1 MESFYSSI
9 GISLAAETKM
19 RYGQQAGIQ
28 DEWKRIISIDSAS
41 ERKKEI
47 DNLVSAMESN
57 RENNGFYGKEDS
69 VKINQIG
76 NEFKIDDNELYYM
89 FFENLRILKQNHP
102 AEDESRILFHGVL
115 HTVKNY
121 FGGFG
126 ANKNVRMA
134 LTSVDIEE
142 DIIPSISAQKGRNCS
157 LCAER
162 SSVSHNLW
170 LLTGAESYCV
180 NSTNCSFGN
189 VSSEYENDG
198 HMFCVV
204 QIDGIYKVFD
214 PTMQVYMRVSGN
226 PIEKMLKGEA
236 FELTTKDGDTYTYA
250 KESKN
255 KLKK

>member
-1 MESFYSSI
+1 MEAFYSSV

-47 DNLVSAMESN
+47 DKFVSAMESN
-57 RENNGFYGKEDS
+57 CEKNGFYGREDS

-76 NEFKIDDNELYYM
+76 NEFRIDDNELYYM

-102 AEDESRILFHGVL
+102 TEDESRILFHGVL

-126 ANKNVRMA
+126 ANRNVRMA

-142 DIIPSISAQKGRNCS
+142 DIIPSISAQKGRNQVSFLVCGS
-157 LCAER
+157 GGVAVGRAVSPLALLVASGRTFGAGKHER
-162 SSVSHNLW
+162 
-170 LLTGAESYCV
+170 
-180 NSTNCSFGN
+180 
-189 VSSEYENDG
+189 
-198 HMFCVV
+198 
-204 QIDGIYKVFD
+204 
-214 PTMQVYMRVSGN
+214 
-226 PIEKMLKGEA
+226 IEA
-236 FELTTKDGDTYTYA
+236 
-250 KESKN
+250 
-255 KLKK
+255 